1 MLFLHVVR
9 IASFFTH
16 MDISSKRGD
25 FLECLIMLVTKS
37 LMVATDL
44 ANEIERL
51 SSSSDI
57 GG

>member
-9 IASFFTH
+9 ITSFFTH
-16 MDISSKRGD
+16 MDISSKRGNV
-25 FLECLIMLVTKS
+25 LECLIIVITES
-37 LMVATDL
+37 LMVAIDL
-44 ANEIERL
+44 ANEIQRL